1 MQKYLKN
8 IYIQCLFVTLIWQ
21 LALYP
26 LYLYNLI
33 TYNPLIE
40 LSDILPNLFFV
51 FFISLLFSSPV
62 FALIILSLIY
72 IFGIVLYYFT
82 RQNLTIAQVNNIPEL
97 VSIYSPTSFL

>member
-21 LALYP
+21 LAPYP

-40 LSDILPNLFFV
+40 L
-51 FFISLLFSSPV
+51 
-62 FALIILSLIY
+62 
-72 IFGIVLYYFT
+72 
-82 RQNLTIAQVNNIPEL
+82 
-97 VSIYSPTSFL
+97 